1 MRLPLHSFALAA
13 LLCGSVSATL
23 AALELPSIFGDH
35 MVLQRA
41 RPAVVWGWAEPGED
55 VTVEFAGLL
64 ATATSDPEG
73 RWEARL
79 PALPASQEGR
89 PLIIRSSSGAGR
101 SFSNV
106 VVGEVWVL
114 AGQSNMGW
122 SVGQSAGAADAA
134 ARASYPWLRSF
145 NQLPNQGA
153 ADAPSREAEGGRWQ
167 PISPQ
172 IASRV
177 SAVGFYFAEAL
188 RPALEGVPIGLVNTS
203 MGGTSIESW
212 IDLPTLEG
220 LPAAQPGLNF
230 YRQALVS
237 YDQRMVEWAQ
247 AKTEWETRAQA
258 ARAAGRPAPPQDDF
272 LRNGPLG
279 PHHFRRPAALFN
291 GKVAPLQPFAARG
304 VIWYQGEGNGANPV
318 AARNYGSL
326 LSTLI
331 ERWREG
337 WRDPELFFLIV
348 QLPGYEHPNRQADW
362 PTLRAQQAAV
372 AAAAQ
377 RAALAVTIDL
387 GDKDD
392 IHPVR
397 KQPVGERLASL
408 AQRHVYGDEQVVAEA
423 PRLASATRSS
433 DTAILSI
440 EAGAP
445 LTTRDGGPLRG
456 VEIAGPDKRFSAAEA
471 AINDRSLVV
480 ALPPGGGEIHL
491 RYAWANWSEANIQD
505 ATGLPLAP
513 FETVIR

>member
-1 MRLPLHSFALAA
+1 MIRRIHKLAAALLCAPAALAA
-13 LLCGSVSATL
+13 LEVPA
-23 AALELPSIFGDH
+23 IFGDH
-35 MVLQRA
+35 MILQRD
-41 RPAVVWGWAEPGED
+41 RPVPIWGWASPGEE
-55 VTVEFAGLL
+55 VTVAFAGQQ
-64 ATATSDPEG
+64 ATAVSRSDG
-73 RWEARL
+73 RWEATL
-79 PALPASQEGR
+79 SPLDAASGGR
-89 PLIIRSSSGAGR
+89 PLIIRASGGDSR
-101 SFSNV
+101 SFRDV
-106 VVGEVWVL
+106 VVGEVWIL

-122 SVGQSAGAADAA
+122 NVGQSKGADQAA
-134 ARASYPWLRSF
+134 ARADYPWLRSF
-145 NQLPNQGA
+145 NQLPHEGA
-153 ADAPSREAEGGRWQ
+153 ADAPARDAKGGRWQ
-167 PISPQ
+167 AVSPQ

-177 SAVGFYFAEAL
+177 SAVGFYFAESLKAS
-188 RPALEGVPIGLVNTS
+188 LEGVPIGLVNTS

-212 IDLPTLEG
+212 IDRDTLEA
-220 LPAAQPGLNF
+220 LPAAKSGLDF
-230 YRQALVS
+230 YRKSLAN
-237 YDQRMVEWAQ
+237 YDQRMVEWEQ
-247 AKTEWETRAQA
+247 AKAEWEQKAQK
-258 ARAAGRPAPPQDDF
+258 ARTAGQALPPQDDF

-279 PHHFRRPAALFN
+279 PHHFRRPSALFY
-291 GKVAPLQPFAARG
+291 GKVAPVQPFAARG
-304 VIWYQGEGNGANPV
+304 VIWYQGEGNAANPV

-372 AAAAQ
+372 AAATP

-397 KQPVGERLASL
+397 KQPVGERLARL

-423 PRLASATRSS
+423 PRLASAARSS

-440 EAGAP
+440 ETGAP

-456 VEIAGPDKRFSAAEA
+456 VEIAGPDKRFSVAEA
-471 AINDRSLVV
+471 AINDRSIVV

-491 RYAWANWSEANIQD
+491 RYAWANWSEANVQD

-513 FETVIR
+513 FETFIR